1 MARART
7 DSESG
12 FTLVEVMVTM
22 MVLLVGMAGAVTLI
36 NGANATTVKTKQREA
51 ATNLQREL
59 IENARGVPYEQLTT
73 NGLRAALQAIPSLG
87 DSTTSD
93 GAWTIE
99 RRDTTFTVATSVCTV
114 DDPGDGYGDH
124 SSGTFCAG
132 LPAGTAD
139 DVADD
144 FKRIVV
150 DVDWARPGPLSSSR
164 QATIVANPSDGLGPA
179 VVDLVRDPD
188 DAVITTDVPSIE
200 FTATGAPEAVA
211 VRFLVDGTITG
222 TDVPNSVRQSEFD
235 WTIDSGGTY
244 VVDGTYV
251 ISATALDDHGLV
263 GSSRALTV
271 RLNRHPPQQPTGLV
285 GGWNAFRGGAELDWS
300 QNVESDIDG
309 YRVYRS
315 DDGGPW
321 QSVSRTGP
329 ATTEWFDA
337 TASGP
342 PFASEYAYYVVA
354 LDEIADS
361 ETERESA
368 PSEPLTVVPAD
379 NRPNPP
385 ATLTGTAIGGDNVLA
400 WTAPEPPD
408 PLYPGHEPLF
418 FRIYRD
424 GTAVSKRFDYT
435 GLGTELEY
443 VDTSAGGEP
452 REYWVTT
459 VDQNYSE
466 SDPALLGSVTLP

>member
-7 DSESG
+7 ASENG

-22 MVLLVGMAGAVTLI
+22 MILLVGMAGAVTLI

-59 IENARGVPYEQLTT
+59 VENARGVPYEQLTT
-73 NGLRAALQAIPSLG
+73 NGLRAALQAIPALS
-87 DSTTSD
+87 DTSSG
-93 GAWTIE
+93 GAWTID
-99 RRDTTFTVATSVCTV
+99 RRDTTFTVTTSVCTV
-114 DDPGDGYGDH
+114 DDPGDGSGDH
-124 SSGTFCAG
+124 SADTFCAG
-132 LPAGTAD
+132 QAEGTED

-179 VVDLVRDPD
+179 LVDLVRDPD

-200 FTATGAPEAVA
+200 FTATAAPEAVA

-222 TDVPNSVRQSEFD
+222 TDAPDSVHQSEFD

-271 RLNRHPPQQPTGLV
+271 RLNRHPPQQPAGLV
-285 GGWNAFRGGAELDWS
+285 GGWNAYRDAVELDWS
-300 QNVESDIDG
+300 QNVESDIEG

-321 QSVSRTGP
+321 QSVCTTGP
-329 ATTEWFDA
+329 ETTECHDA
-337 TASGP
+337 THPGP
-342 PFASEYAYYVVA
+342 PFADQYAYYVVA
-354 LDEIADS
+354 LDNVADTQ
-361 ETERESA
+361 TERESA
-368 PSEPLTVVPAD
+368 PSEPLVVVPTD
-379 NRPNPP
+379 DRPNPP
-385 ATLTGTAIGGDNVLA
+385 ATLTATAVGDDNELE
-400 WTAPEPPD
+400 WTAPPPPD

-424 GTAVSKRFDYT
+424 GTTVDDRYDYT

-443 VDTSAGGEP
+443 VDTATGGQP
-452 REYWVTT
+452 HEYWVTT